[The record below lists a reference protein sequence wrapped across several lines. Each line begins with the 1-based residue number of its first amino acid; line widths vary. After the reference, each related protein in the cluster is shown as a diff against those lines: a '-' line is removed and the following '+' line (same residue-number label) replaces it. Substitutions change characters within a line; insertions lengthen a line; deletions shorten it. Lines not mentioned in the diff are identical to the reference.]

1 MIIFYRKLKKL
12 LNFLTNFSTLDKN
25 FPKTDLLIYDLNAYI
40 NRTLIK
46 MMDHPKG
53 KMCSQCT
60 VDNCY
65 KYYPLVLGEDKKC
78 IGIKRRVAA
87 LLANAVMHPYSP
99 RTQTRTELELQ
110 TWDHIHSYGGNHF
123 TILAPGLIVEFLSQS
138 SMCDNL

>member
-1 MIIFYRKLKKL
+1 M
-12 LNFLTNFSTLDKN
+12 TNFSTLDKN
-25 FPKTDLLIYDLNAYI
+25 FPKTNLLMYDLNAYI